1 MANVSTPVMT
11 SNVLIDTPRGP
22 LAISLND
29 KLLDQRCIF
38 LTDGVNT
45 QTMTELIKQV
55 KYLDSREGDGGEEI
69 TLYINSPGGGV
80 ISGLALYDVLVS
92 AKSPIRT
99 VCIGDAA
106 SMGAILFLAGE
117 KREML
122 PHTRLMIHDPSFGNL
137 DVAGM
142 KPHEL
147 RHEVESLERTKD
159 ILAEIIAE
167 KTGKPLEEITKTTAN
182 DSYFTAE
189 EAIEFGLATDICKGV

>member
-1 MANVSTPVMT
+1 M
-11 SNVLIDTPRGP
+11 SNVILESPRGP
-22 LAISLND
+22 VTVPLDD

-38 LTDGVNT
+38 LNDGVDCAS
-45 QTMTELIKQV
+45 MTELIKQV
-55 KYLDSREGDGGEEI
+55 KYLDDRDSEEI

-80 ISGLALYDVLVS
+80 YSGLALYDVLTA

-122 PHTRLMIHDPSFGNL
+122 PHTRLMIHDPSFGHM
-137 DVAGM
+137 DIGGK

-147 RHEVESLERTKD
+147 RQEVESLARVRDT
-159 ILAEIIAE
+159 LAEIISE
-167 KTGKPLEEITKTTAN
+167 KTGKPLDEICKITEKDTF
-182 DSYFTAE
+182 FTAQ
-189 EAIEFGLATDICKGV
+189 EAIEFGLATGICKGV